1 MIVLESIEDG
11 YRLPKPSAM
20 PDVVYRTVVQPCWIF
35 NSEGSKDGTGDSK
48 SNSVFKG
55 RASFAQLDD
64 CLKVILRADSADA
77 STNHVATTTVP
88 VVAATAIDDAP
99 PSGEYLFRASLNG
112 STGTDM
118 YAFKSGAEIAT
129 ADDDPRREINN
140 AVECSVRTASFGRGS
155 NFDDGA
161 TPIDPTTPVA
171 VGMGLYART
180 SFDGRS
186 LPTTTT
192 PPMLCKA
199 CGKHAVVTFSD
210 SVDYIPTKPK
220 SIASTTGLNS
230 VTGTS
235 MSAQIDNADEVLRAT
250 VNTVDTIREIIS
262 EPSTTIEGPML

>member
-1 MIVLESIEDG
+1 
-11 YRLPKPSAM
+11 M
-20 PDVVYRTVVQPCWIF
+20 PEVVYRTVVQPCWIF

-48 SNSVFKG
+48 SKSVFKG

-64 CLKVILRADSADA
+64 CLKVILRANTADA

-88 VVAATAIDDAP
+88 VVAATATHVLDDAP
-99 PSGEYLFRASLNG
+99 PSVEYLFRASLNG
-112 STGTDM
+112 STETDM
-118 YAFKSGAEIAT
+118 YAFTSGAEIAT

-220 SIASTTGLNS
+220 SITSTTGLNS

-235 MSAQIDNADEVLRAT
+235 MSAQIDTSDEVLRAT
-250 VNTVDTIREIIS
+250 VNTVYTTREIIP